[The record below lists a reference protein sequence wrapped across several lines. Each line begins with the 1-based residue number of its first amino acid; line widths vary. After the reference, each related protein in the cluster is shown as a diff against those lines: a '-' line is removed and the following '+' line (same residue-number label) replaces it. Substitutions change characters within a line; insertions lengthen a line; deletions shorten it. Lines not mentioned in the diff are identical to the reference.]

1 PAPYSGAAYVGV
13 DRVTLQEVEIH
24 LLLAEFGDM
33 DRPGPAIHQAL
44 ERFAAIAEAA
54 QALAHPAIR
63 PILRLDP
70 RVGLLVMPRRE
81 GPILRDLVRAPGMA
95 TVAGP
100 RARSLIAFLLDAL
113 AAAHGVG
120 LVHGSL
126 LPSQITC
133 DALGRPTLGPFGAY
147 HLAGLVATRTG
158 GLEEILALTPAEQR
172 AGETPQQA
180 GDLYMLGA
188 LWAALLA
195 GRFDDPHVLLEE
207 LEERGV
213 LPEDEAGEI
222 ERWLATDPAARP
234 AAREARRRL
243 DVPVSD
249 LSKLAGAAFDPG
261 ESMRT
266 AKALDRRLGRALTVV
281 AADSWSDELLDR
293 LCATR
298 NPWLQNI
305 LDRDGRVFQLAAWP
319 AGCRRLEADSDWRA
333 QVHPLAMTLLA
344 PSTEPNAPEALAGRQ
359 SGEWDDDSDRT
370 LREAVAARIDGE
382 AIVITAAGER
392 MLALDRLLLR

>member
-1 PAPYSGAAYVGV
+1 MS
-13 DRVTLQEVEIH
+13 
-24 LLLAEFGDM
+24 
-33 DRPGPAIHQAL
+33 
-44 ERFAAIAEAA
+44 
-54 QALAHPAIR
+54 
-63 PILRLDP
+63 
-70 RVGLLVMPRRE
+70 
-81 GPILRDLVRAPGMA
+81 
-95 TVAGP
+95 
-100 RARSLIAFLLDAL
+100 
-113 AAAHGVG
+113 
-120 LVHGSL
+120 
-126 LPSQITC
+126 
-133 DALGRPTLGPFGAY
+133 
-147 HLAGLVATRTG
+147 
-158 GLEEILALTPAEQR
+158 LEEILALTPPEQR

-266 AKALDRRLGRALTVV
+266 AKTLDRRLGRALTVV